1 MSGSGPNTQL
11 GGDLLTSMRRVLG
24 ETTRAPSSKNDE
36 KRLFGAT
43 AAACGAGLLGALM
56 LSIAGLFDVDLWYSR
71 VDAWAVYGVPV
82 TLGIVLLT
90 LIFLANGAS
99 RGLARARSSA
109 RSSRER
115 RVFSAAAAM
124 YVACSIGVIVG
135 VAIPGFVAS

>member
-1 MSGSGPNTQL
+1 
-11 GGDLLTSMRRVLG
+11 
-24 ETTRAPSSKNDE
+24 
-36 KRLFGAT
+36 
-43 AAACGAGLLGALM
+43 M

-109 RSSRER
+109 RSSLER